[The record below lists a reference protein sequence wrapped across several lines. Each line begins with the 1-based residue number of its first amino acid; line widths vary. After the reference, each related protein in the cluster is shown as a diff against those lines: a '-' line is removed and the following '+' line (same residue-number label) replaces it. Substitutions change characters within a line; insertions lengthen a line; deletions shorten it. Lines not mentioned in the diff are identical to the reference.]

1 MIREYGYM
9 MGYIV
14 LYSTTIQT
22 QLKSSRLRG
31 QHYRSGSPTSGA
43 TNVHYAFYGAIAV
56 ECTSALVSVQQPPR
70 YQPTEILVPISLND
84 EPPESLAA
92 AV

>member
-1 MIREYGYM
+1 M

-31 QHYRSGSPTSGA
+31 QHYRSGSPASRA
-43 TNVHYAFYGAIAV
+43 TNVYYTFYGATAA
-56 ECTSALVSVQQPPR
+56 ECPSTLVSVQQPPR
-70 YQPTEILVPISLND
+70 
-84 EPPESLAA
+84 
-92 AV
+92 